1 MKNNKIKWEIWSKEG
16 ELTCGPADN
25 FTEKNKWI
33 IKGSKLIYTYYTS
46 STDEGMQIYHEKMGF
61 EPYKSA
67 RQ

>member
-16 ELTCGPADN
+16 ELA
-25 FTEKNKWI
+25 
-33 IKGSKLIYTYYTS
+33 YYAS